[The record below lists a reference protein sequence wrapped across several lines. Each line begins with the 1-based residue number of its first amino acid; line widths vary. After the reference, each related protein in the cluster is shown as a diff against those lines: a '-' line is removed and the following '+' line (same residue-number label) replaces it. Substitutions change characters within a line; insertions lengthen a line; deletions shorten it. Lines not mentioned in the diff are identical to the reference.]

1 MGMEYRG
8 KKTSTQVSLIKA
20 AMCLSQVRVE
30 PVGETE
36 TARNEDLGLCFVTV
50 IFIYATIFI
59 YVFDCDTS
67 DDVCASG
74 NTVALTLCVCSCFR
88 WTTVELPVA
97 GGN

>member
-36 TARNEDLGLCFVTV
+36 TARNEDLRL
-50 IFIYATIFI
+50 
-59 YVFDCDTS
+59 
-67 DDVCASG
+67 
-74 NTVALTLCVCSCFR
+74 
-88 WTTVELPVA
+88 
-97 GGN
+97 